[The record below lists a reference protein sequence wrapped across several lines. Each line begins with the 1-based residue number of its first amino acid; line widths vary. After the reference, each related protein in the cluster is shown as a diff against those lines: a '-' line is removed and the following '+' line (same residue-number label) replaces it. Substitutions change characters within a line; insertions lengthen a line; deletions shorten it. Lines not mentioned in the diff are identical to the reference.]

1 MFLGV
6 ITAIFFAV
14 ALLGVPLVWAL
25 LGTAV
30 LSNFTLDFPYPNQ
43 ALMVNFIGGV
53 EPFHLVAVPLFI
65 LAGEIISRGGVGDR
79 LITFARTLFGF
90 LPGGLGIVT
99 VVGCMLF
106 GAVSG
111 SAIATAAAIGT
122 VMAPGMAA
130 AGYRPAFTGA
140 LIATAGT
147 LGIII
152 PPSIPMLVFGF
163 VANTS
168 VAELFIAGI
177 VPGILFAVALIVVC
191 VWEGRSTGCD
201 PGGRPASRAE
211 IAAAFRA
218 CAPALLMPLII
229 LGGIYSGIFTPTEA
243 AAVACAYAL
252 FVAIVVYRSL
262 PLAQLPNILRAT
274 MVTSAVV
281 MLVIGATNALA
292 WLITLEQVPAQ
303 MLELVRGIADDRWS
317 FLLLL
322 NIILLVL
329 GVFLEPLPAMLL
341 AVPLFLPAAQ
351 AYGIDTVHLG
361 LIFTS
366 NLAIGLYSPPV
377 GGTLFVAAKIAGVGM
392 AAISRAL
399 IPLFLSSLVVMAL
412 ITYVEAI
419 PMALVWLGR

>member
-1 MFLGV
+1 MFLG
-6 ITAIFFAV
+6 IISALFFAI
-14 ALLGVPLVWAL
+14 ALLGIPLVWAL

-30 LSNFTLDFPYPNQ
+30 LANLSLDWPYPSE

-65 LAGEIISRGGVGDR
+65 LAGEIISRGGVGER
-79 LITFARTLFGF
+79 LIAFARTLFAF

-177 VPGILFAVALIVVC
+177 VPGILFGLALIVVC
-191 VWEGRSTGCD
+191 VWEGRRTGCD
-201 PGGRPASRAE
+201 PGGRAASAAE

-218 CAPALLMPLII
+218 CAPALVMPLII
-229 LGGIYSGIFTPTEA
+229 LGGIYSGVFTPTEA
-243 AAVACAYAL
+243 AGVACAYSL
-252 FVAIVVYRSL
+252 FVSLYVYRSMR
-262 PLAQLPNILRAT
+262 LAQLPDILRAT

-292 WLITLEQVPAQ
+292 WLITLERVPDQ
-303 MLELVRGIADDRWS
+303 ILGMVRGIASERWQL
-317 FLLLL
+317 LLLL
-322 NIILLVL
+322 NIVLLVL
-329 GVFLEPLPAMLL
+329 GIFLEPLPAILL
-341 AVPLFLPAAQ
+341 AAPLFLPAAQ
-351 AYGIDTVHLG
+351 AFGVDPVHLG
-361 LIFTS
+361 LLFTC

-392 AAISRAL
+392 LAISRAL
-399 IPLFLSSLVVMAL
+399 VPLFLSSLVVMAL
-412 ITYVEAI
+412 ITYVEAL

>member
-1 MFLGV
+1 MLLATVTGL
-6 ITAIFFAV
+6 FFAL
-14 ALLGVPLVWAL
+14 ALLGVPIVWAL

-30 LSNFTLDFPYPNQ
+30 LTNLTLPFPYPDQ

-53 EPFHLVAVPLFI
+53 EPFHLVAVPLFV
-65 LAGEIISRGGVGDR
+65 LAGEIIGRGGVGAR
-79 LITFARTLFGF
+79 IIAFARTLVGW
-90 LPGGLGIVT
+90 LPGGLGVVLVT
-99 VVGCMLF
+99 ACMLF

-130 AGYRPAFTGA
+130 AGYRPAFTAA

-147 LGIII
+147 LGVII

-177 VPGILFAVALIVVC
+177 VPGILFGIALMAVCI
-191 VWEGRSTGCD
+191 WEGWRTGCD
-201 PGGRPASRAE
+201 PGGRPSSFAE
-211 IAAAFRA
+211 IAAAFRD
-218 CAPALLMPLII
+218 CAPALSMPAII
-229 LGGIYSGIFTPTEA
+229 LGGIYSGFFTPTEA
-243 AAVACAYAL
+243 AAVATAAAL
-252 FVAIVVYRSL
+252 VVAMLVYRSL
-262 PLAQLPNILRAT
+262 PASQLPALFRDS

-303 MLELVRGIADDRWS
+303 MLELVRGIATDRWS

-329 GVFLEPLPAMLL
+329 GIFLEPLPAMVL
-341 AVPLFLPAAQ
+341 AAPLFLPAAK
-351 AYGIDTVHLG
+351 AFGVDPVHLG
-361 LIFTS
+361 LIFTC

-399 IPLFLSSLVVMAL
+399 IPLFLASLVVMAL
-412 ITYVEAI
+412 VTYIEVL
-419 PMALVWLGR
+419 PMGLVWLFR